1 VAIQRVLLAEDDEA
15 VRSMLQT
22 ALERDGFQVVAV
34 ASVKHGLSLIAEEQF
49 DVLLSDLDLP
59 RAGDGLALVG
69 AMRNTHPQAVTLVLS
84 GDPFLEEASCALR
97 LEADAVLAKS
107 IEIASL
113 RRLIHEKLATAWI
126 L

>member
-1 VAIQRVLLAEDDEA
+1 MVIQRILLAEDDEA

-34 ASVKHGLSLIAEEQF
+34 ASVKHGLSLIAEEEF

-59 RAGDGLALVG
+59 RAGDGLTLVG
-69 AMRNTHPQAVTLVLS
+69 AMRNTHPQTVTLVLS
-84 GDPFLEEASCALR
+84 GDPFLEEASCALG

-113 RRLIHEKLATAWI
+113 RRLIHEKLALPWI